1 MAPASEASSQERQLP
16 QQGAE
21 EPTDLWEAG
30 MGNSLLAGLPGA
42 CRVPMCIQPPQ
53 VRLKTGHPAG
63 PHLNLRSLPGAKT
76 ATSLPT
82 AQVSCSQPASSG
94 ATFLPAGAI
103 SVQTESTDTCDQ
115 DRRKVCFLPSV
126 FSVGREHYVLL
137 WLRHSLKELRSLSAW
152 GLWMCS
158 ESTCL
163 A

>member
-103 SVQTESTDTCDQ
+103 SVQTESRDTCDQ
-115 DRRKVCFLPSV
+115 DREEGMLPA
-126 FSVGREHYVLL
+126 FCVLCGKRTL
-137 WLRHSLKELRSLSAW
+137 
-152 GLWMCS
+152 
-158 ESTCL
+158 CL
-163 A
+163 TMAQTFTERTEKSFRLGAVDV